1 MWRPWVIAGAES
13 RAVKNQRK
21 TKALKIQ
28 ELQIMD
34 FHLKWSQWRHWSH
47 WTYPDIS
54 GLDIRKH
61 EWTLQPG
68 NIAEPSEVII
78 YQRGTPAIQ
87 RIKPTTGWW
96 IGSPRRKKNAHTHTQ
111 LGGWLFIMGKRL
123 ISHSPRFAQGLLVNS
138 WILMTHCL
146 FLLTKSRK
154 KNTGQESIQSW
165 LLSRARCCRRL
176 FAWSW
181 RHAATNCGCR
191 QLEWL
196 QLWVKAI

>member
-61 EWTLQPG
+61 E
-68 NIAEPSEVII
+68 
-78 YQRGTPAIQ
+78 
-87 RIKPTTGWW
+87 
-96 IGSPRRKKNAHTHTQ
+96 
-111 LGGWLFIMGKRL
+111 
-123 ISHSPRFAQGLLVNS
+123 
-138 WILMTHCL
+138 
-146 FLLTKSRK
+146 
-154 KNTGQESIQSW
+154 
-165 LLSRARCCRRL
+165 
-176 FAWSW
+176 
-181 RHAATNCGCR
+181 
-191 QLEWL
+191 
-196 QLWVKAI
+196 